1 VKLTIDGQSVAAK
14 KGQTVLECAL
24 ENGISIPHLCTHSSL
39 SPFGA
44 CRLCVVEI
52 EDMRGYPTSCT
63 TPAAEAMVVRTDT
76 EALRNL
82 RRNILALMMLE
93 HPSACLVCGRRELC
107 EQYRPEA
114 ERAGS
119 TTGCHTCNN
128 KEVCDVRVLA
138 EDLGLKEL
146 PVPPVYHERP
156 VERSEPFMDR
166 DLNLCILC
174 GRCVRIC
181 KYHQGKSVIDFVGRG
196 SQTRI
201 GQAFGH
207 SLLEAGCQF
216 CGSCVDVCPTGSLAD
231 RYAKW
236 HGKPESI
243 AESTCIFCDQAC
255 ALALAAASDKLIT
268 AQDVNENVPVC
279 VLGRFAIPEFL
290 NGNDRLGVTYL
301 RVGEVLRQVEWEKAI
316 EKTAAKLS
324 DFVGDNFALVCDTTS
339 TLEDRY
345 IFKKFTGEVMKSKNY
360 IEIEPDAR
368 GVSRCSLP
376 KGTKAALL
384 TGNFVDTAD
393 LEKLEFLIVQDC
405 YPTPASERADVVL
418 PAAIFA
424 EVDGTILDLSGK
436 KPLNKACEPPSLAK
450 AEWWIIS
457 RLAQAMGAKDF
468 DYESAEAIAQEAGIA
483 DAELWIDRQEAPPAA
498 LNLNLRRTYFRG
510 HRIDEKVRGLREL
523 PIDESSALEVTAEQH
538 EGAFR
543 ILQKHEIAP
552 NVHEIVISA
561 PEVAKKAL
569 AGQFIILMVDE
580 KSERVPY
587 TLSGWDA
594 EKGTITLVVLEKG
607 QSSRKLVLLNTNDEL
622 AHVVGPLGV
631 PLEIDNYGTVVLTAG
646 CYGIAA
652 IAPIA
657 EAMKKAGNR
666 VIAISEAR
674 SHYLHYYREKLQDV
688 CDQFVQTTI
697 DGSMGTKGHAI
708 DALTQKLNDGEKI
721 NRVIAVGCPFMM
733 MVTAQETKPYG
744 VKTLAALNPIMLD
757 GTGMCGA
764 CRVSVGDQMK
774 FACVDGP
781 FFDAHL
787 IDWDELR
794 DRRAAYSAEE
804 IHSLGRTE
812 SVTSCRGHLAR
823 DSKAPAPSTKPA

>member
-1 VKLTIDGQSVAAK
+1 MTAK
-14 KGQTVLECAL
+14 KGQTVLECAK
-24 ENGISIPHLCTHSSL
+24 ENDISIPNLCTHSSL

-52 EDMRGYPTSCT
+52 EGMRGYPTSCT
-63 TPAAEAMVVRTDT
+63 TPAADGMVVQTDT
-76 EALRNL
+76 EALQNL

-93 HPSACLVCGRRELC
+93 HPSACLVCGRREQC
-107 EQYRPEA
+107 ELYRPAA

-128 KEVCDVRVLA
+128 KDVCEVRILSD
-138 EDLGLKEL
+138 ELGLMEL

-156 VERSEPFMDR
+156 IERSEPFMDR

-181 KYHQGKSVIDFVGRG
+181 KNHQGKSVIDFVGRG
-196 SQTRI
+196 SKTCI

-236 HGKPESI
+236 HGRPDSVT
-243 AESTCIFCDQAC
+243 ESTCIFCNEAC
-255 ALALAAASDKLIT
+255 ALALGAGNEKLVT
-268 AQDVNENVPVC
+268 AQGVNESVPVC

-290 NGNDRLGVTYL
+290 NGGNRLATPYV
-301 RVGEVLRQVEWEKAI
+301 RVGEVLRQVEWEEALETI
-316 EKTAAKLS
+316 ATKLS
-324 DFVGDNFALVCDTTS
+324 EYVGNNFALICDTTS
-339 TLEDRY
+339 TIEDRY
-345 IFKKFTGEVMKSKNY
+345 VFKKFTNEVMKSKNY

-368 GVSRCSLP
+368 GVSRSSVP

-384 TGNFVDTAD
+384 TGNFIDVAELKQ
-393 LEKLEFLIVQDC
+393 LELLIVQDC
-405 YPTPASERADVVL
+405 YPTPVSERADVVL
-418 PAAIFA
+418 PVAVFA
-424 EVDGTILDLSGK
+424 EVDGTILDRSGQK
-436 KPLNKACEPPSLAK
+436 RPLRKACEPPGQAK
-450 AEWWIIS
+450 PEWWIIGQ
-457 RLAQAMGAKDF
+457 LAKAMKAKDF
-468 DYESAEAIAQEAGIA
+468 DYKSAEAIASEAGISDAKLWADRA
-483 DAELWIDRQEAPPAA
+483 DAPAA
-498 LNLNLRRTYFRG
+498 AKNLKLRRTYFRG

-523 PIDESSALEVTAEQH
+523 PVDDICALEVTAEKP
-538 EGAFR
+538 EGAFQ
-543 ILQKHEIAP
+543 ILEKREIAP

-569 AGQFIILMVDE
+569 PGQFIIVMVDE
-580 KSERVPY
+580 LSERVPY

-594 EKGTITLVVLEKG
+594 EKGTITMVVLEKG
-607 QSSRKLVLLNTNDEL
+607 QSSRKLILLDVNDKL

-631 PLEIDNYGTVVLTAG
+631 PLEIDNYGTVVLAAG

-652 IAPIA
+652 ITPIA
-657 EAMKKAGNR
+657 EAMKNAGNR
-666 VIAISEAR
+666 VIVISEAR
-674 SHYLHYYREKLQDV
+674 SYYLHYYQDKLQDV

-697 DGSMGTKGHAI
+697 DGSMGTRGHAI
-708 DALTQKLNDGEKI
+708 DALTQKLNAGEKI
-721 NRVIAVGCPFMM
+721 DRVIAIGCPFMM
-733 MVTAQETKPYG
+733 MVTAQETKPFG

-764 CRVSVGDQMK
+764 CRVSVGDEMK

-787 IDWDELR
+787 IDWDELK

-812 SVTSCRGHLAR
+812 SVASGKSGQHKCRCKH
-823 DSKAPAPSTKPA
+823 

>member
-1 VKLTIDGQSVAAK
+1 MKLTIDGKSVTAE

-24 ENGISIPHLCTHSSL
+24 ENDISIPHLCTHSSL

-63 TPAAEAMVVRTDT
+63 TPAAEGMVVRTDT
-76 EALRNL
+76 EALLTL

-93 HPSACLVCGRRELC
+93 HPSACLVCGRREQC

-114 ERAGS
+114 EKAGS

-128 KEVCDVRVLA
+128 KEVCEVRALS
-138 EDLGLKEL
+138 EELGFTEL
-146 PVPPVYHERP
+146 PVPPSYHERP
-156 VERSEPFMDR
+156 LERSEPFMDR

-181 KYHQGKSVIDFVGRG
+181 KEHQGRAVIDFVGRG
-196 SQTRI
+196 SETRI

-216 CGSCVDVCPTGSLAD
+216 CGSCVDVCPTGSIAD

-236 HGKPESI
+236 HGRPEDVT
-243 AESTCIFCDQAC
+243 ESTCIFCDEAC
-255 ALALAAASDKLIT
+255 ALALATANNKLVAAQAAI
-268 AQDVNENVPVC
+268 ENVPAC
-279 VLGRFAIPEFL
+279 VLGRFAAPEFL
-290 NGNDRLGVTYL
+290 NGNDRLAVPL
-301 RVGEVLRQVEWEKAI
+301 VRVGEVLRQVEWEEI
-316 EKTAAKLS
+316 LETAAGKLS
-324 DFVGDNFALVCDTTS
+324 EFVGDSFALVCDTTS
-339 TLEDRY
+339 TLEDRH
-345 IFKKFTGEVMKSKNY
+345 IFRKFTNEVMKSKNY

-368 GVSRCSLP
+368 GVSRGLLP

-384 TGNFVDTAD
+384 TGDFVDSAD
-393 LEKLEFLIVQDC
+393 LERLELLIVQDC
-405 YPTPASERADVVL
+405 YSTPASKRADIVL

-424 EVDGTILDLSGK
+424 EVDGTILDGSGQK
-436 KPLNKACEPPSLAK
+436 RPLHKACEPPGRAMP
-450 AEWWIIS
+450 EWRIIS
-457 RLAQAMGAKDF
+457 RLAKAMVAEGF
-468 DYESAEAIAQEAGIA
+468 EYESADAISRQAGISQA
-483 DAELWIDRQEAPPAA
+483 TLKKERQEAPAA
-498 LNLNLRRTYFRG
+498 ATNLKLRRTFFRG

-523 PIDESSALEVTAEQH
+523 PMDEPCALDQTAVMG
-538 EGAFR
+538 EGAFE
-543 ILQKHEIAP
+543 ILEKREIAP
-552 NVHEIVISA
+552 NVHEIVIAA

-569 AGQFIILMVDE
+569 AGQFVIVMVDE
-580 KSERVPY
+580 QSERVPY
-587 TLSGWDA
+587 TLCGWDSQ
-594 EKGTITLVVLEKG
+594 KGTITLVVLEKG
-607 QSSRKLVLLNTNDEL
+607 QSSRKLVLSKAGDKL
-622 AHVVGPLGV
+622 AHVVGPLGI
-631 PLEIDNYGTVVLTAG
+631 PLEIENYGTVVLTAG

-657 EAMKKAGNR
+657 EAMKNAGNR

-674 SHYLHYYREKLQDV
+674 SHYLHYYQEKLESL
-688 CDQFVQTTI
+688 CDEFVQTTI
-697 DGSMGTKGHAI
+697 DGSVGTRGHAI
-708 DALTQKLNDGEKI
+708 DALTQRLKDGDKI
-721 NRVIAVGCPFMM
+721 DRVIAVGCPFMM
-733 MVTAQETKPYG
+733 MVTGGETKPFG

-764 CRVSVGDQMK
+764 CRVTVGDEMK

-804 IHSLGRTE
+804 IHSVGSTE
-812 SVTSCRGHLAR
+812 SVTAGHGGGHKCRCKH
-823 DSKAPAPSTKPA
+823 

>member
-1 VKLTIDGQSVAAK
+1 VKLTIDGQSVTAK
-14 KGQTVLECAL
+14 KGQTVLECAK
-24 ENGISIPHLCTHSSL
+24 ENDISIPNLCTHPSL

-52 EDMRGYPTSCT
+52 EGMRGYPTSCT
-63 TPAAEAMVVRTDT
+63 TPASEGMAVRTDT
-76 EALRNL
+76 EALRDL
-82 RRNILALMMLE
+82 RRNILALIMLE

-107 EQYRPEA
+107 EQFRPEA

-128 KEVCDVRVLA
+128 KEVCEVRVLA
-138 EDLGLKEL
+138 DDLGLKEL
-146 PVPPVYHERP
+146 PVAPVYHERP
-156 VERSEPFMDR
+156 LERSEPFMDR

-201 GQAFGH
+201 GQAFGR

-236 HGKPESI
+236 YGRPDGI
-243 AESTCIFCDQAC
+243 TESTCIFCNQAC
-255 ALALAAASDKLIT
+255 ALAIGAAGSKLTT
-268 AQDVNENVPVC
+268 AQAVNENVPVC

-290 NGNDRLGVTYL
+290 NGGDRLGAPYL
-301 RVGEVLRQVEWEKAI
+301 RVGRVLRQVQWEEAI

-324 DFVGDNFALVCDTTS
+324 EFVGDSFTLVCDATS

-345 IFKKFTGEVMKSKNY
+345 VFKKFTNEVMKSKNY

-376 KGTKAALL
+376 KNTKAALL
-384 TGNFVDTAD
+384 TGNFAD
-393 LEKLEFLIVQDC
+393 LHDLEQLALVIVQDC
-405 YPTPASERADVVL
+405 YPTPVSGRADVVL
-418 PAAIFA
+418 PAAVFA
-424 EVDGTILDLSGK
+424 EVDGTILDVSGK
-436 KPLNKACEPPSLAK
+436 KRPLRKACEPPGLAK
-450 AEWWIIS
+450 PEWRIIS
-457 RLAQAMGAKDF
+457 RLAEGMGAKGF
-468 DYESAEAIAQEAGIA
+468 DYESAKAIAREAGIA

-523 PIDESSALEVTAEQH
+523 PVDESCALDEVEVKR
-538 EGAFR
+538 EGAFQ
-543 ILQKHEIAP
+543 ILQKSEIAP
-552 NVHEIVISA
+552 NVHEIVITA

-569 AGQFIILMVDE
+569 PGQFIILMVDE

-607 QSSRKLVLLNTNDEL
+607 QSSRKLVLLSANDKL

-631 PLEIDNYGTVVLTAG
+631 PLEIDNYGTVALAAG

-657 EAMKKAGNR
+657 KAMKKAGNR

-674 SHYLHYYREKLQDV
+674 SHYLHYYKEKLQDV
-688 CDQFVQTTI
+688 CEQFIQTTI
-697 DGSMGTKGHAI
+697 DGSMGVKGHAI
-708 DALTQKLNDGEKI
+708 DALIQKLSGGEKI
-721 NRVIAVGCPFMM
+721 DRVIAVGCPFMM
-733 MVTAQETKPYG
+733 MVTAQETAPYG

-764 CRVSVGDQMK
+764 CRVSVGEKMK

-812 SVTSCRGHLAR
+812 SVAAAPHGRHKCSCPH
-823 DSKAPAPSTKPA
+823 